1 MLVGERVVKL
11 LVPARDGFP
20 TSRAGRGGDRMQGSA
35 RATIA
40 RGSPSRA
47 RIRSAG
53 RAWGAL
59 LAVIAFVTLLVALL
73 WPRRIVCSVSPKARA
88 DIAQILLALEEY
100 TVDHEGR
107 YPDSLELLVTPDADG
122 KRYLTC
128 KAAPRDPWK
137 NEYHYEPPSAGS
149 SELLPHVWSYGKDG
163 QPGGDDDID
172 SRTMNDE

>member
-1 MLVGERVVKL
+1 M
-11 LVPARDGFP
+11 
-20 TSRAGRGGDRMQGSA
+20 
-35 RATIA
+35 
-40 RGSPSRA
+40 
-47 RIRSAG
+47 
-53 RAWGAL
+53 
-59 LAVIAFVTLLVALL
+59 TLLVALL

-137 NEYHYEPPSAGS
+137 NEYHYEPPSTGS

-163 QPGGDDDID
+163 QLGGDDDID